1 MSATSV
7 VVVEPHLLV
16 RAGFSLILD
25 APADIDVVGQGE
37 TVDDLMRLAN
47 EQRPDVVCV
56 AAKFADGSTVMDAL
70 EALTRVE
77 SYRPVV
83 LLLTGKHDADIVDVA
98 TSRGVAAAI
107 SKFATPEDIVDA
119 VRTAAQGTVTRLP

>member
-1 MSATSV
+1 MSSTSV

-25 APADIDVVGQGE
+25 APADLDVVGQGE
-37 TVDDLMRLAN
+37 TVDELVQLADAK
-47 EQRPDVVCV
+47 RPDVVCV

-70 EALTRVE
+70 ERLTHVE
-77 SYRPVV
+77 GYRPVV
-83 LLLTGKHDADIVDVA
+83 LLLTGKHDADVVDVA
-98 TSRGVAAAI
+98 TSRGVAAVI

-119 VRTAAQGTVTRLP
+119 VRAAAQGTVTRLP